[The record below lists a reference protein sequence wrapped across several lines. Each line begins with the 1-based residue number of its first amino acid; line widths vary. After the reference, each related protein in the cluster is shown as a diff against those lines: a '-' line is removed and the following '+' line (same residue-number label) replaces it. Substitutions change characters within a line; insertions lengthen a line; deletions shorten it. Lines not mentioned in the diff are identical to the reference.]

1 MSSLTAAMTSTQVY
15 VFAAFGFIIFLMLI
29 FMVLMRMDLSD
40 MQRRYRKMMV
50 GASGENFEA
59 LFTKHSGTVTQVADE
74 QGRMLNELQ
83 RMDKLL
89 ERAITRVAVVKFNA
103 FDDTSAEMSFCIALL
118 DESNSGVIISTI
130 NGREESRNY
139 AKKIVDGVSEKYKLT
154 KEEEQALRE
163 ATGGK
168 PVNRKGG
175 R

>member
-1 MSSLTAAMTSTQVY
+1 MSSLNAAMTSNQFY

-29 FMVLMRMDLSD
+29 FMILMKMDISD

-50 GASGENFEA
+50 GASGENFET
-59 LFTKHSGTVTQVADE
+59 LFTRHSGTVTQVADE
-74 QGRMLNELQ
+74 QTRMLGDLQ
-83 RMDKLL
+83 RMDNLL
-89 ERAITRVAVVKFNA
+89 EKAITRVAVVKFNA

-139 AKKIVDGVSEKYKLT
+139 AKEIVNGSPTQYKLT
-154 KEEEQALRE
+154 KEEEQALRN

-168 PVNRKGG
+168 PIIRKGG